1 MREFAQRTLTDPEP
15 RTKFGEDDKP
25 DDDIDDFQPR
35 RAFYEGGSD
44 DEENDQDVKAQQG
57 VAEAMR
63 LTAAAEIEAPHLFA
77 DRRRPSFGWLG
88 CQLFGRLVFGRV
100 SAGH

>member
-1 MREFAQRTLTDPEP
+1 MTTSTISSHVVRSYA
-15 RTKFGEDDKP
+15 
-25 DDDIDDFQPR
+25 
-35 RAFYEGGSD
+35 GGSD

-77 DRRRPSFGWLG
+77 DRRRPSFDWLG